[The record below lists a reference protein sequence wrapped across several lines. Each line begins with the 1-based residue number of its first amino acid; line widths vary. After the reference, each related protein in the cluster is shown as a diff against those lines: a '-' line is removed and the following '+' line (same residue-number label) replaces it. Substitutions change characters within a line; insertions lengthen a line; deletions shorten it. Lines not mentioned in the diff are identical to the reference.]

1 MIPLIVC
8 YYFFLL
14 FVIRHLCLY
23 LYYCLFHVYPYS
35 LSITLF
41 FLYPSHPFLHSYLQ
55 IYIYMHAL
63 MSCTI
68 LVPILSYYIISYYIL
83 SCYIISYHVISYPIM
98 LYHILLYPILLYPII
113 CYPILSYP
121 ILSYPI
127 LSYLV
132 PNTSSNLVLPQSF
145 RVTSMP

>member
-8 YYFFLL
+8 YYFFFL

-23 LYYCLFHVYPYS
+23 LYYCLFYLYPYS

-63 MSCTI
+63 APCTI
-68 LVPILSYYIISYYIL
+68 LVPILS
-83 SCYIISYHVISYPIM
+83 CYIITYYIRSYFIK
-98 LYHILLYPILLYPII
+98 
-113 CYPILSYP
+113 SYP
-121 ILSYPI
+121 ILSYAI
-127 LSYLV
+127 LISYLV
-132 PNTSSNLVLPQSF
+132 PNTSPNLVPSQSF
-145 RVTSMP
+145 RLTSMP

>member
-23 LYYCLFHVYPYS
+23 CLFYVYPYS
-35 LSITLF
+35 FSINLF
-41 FLYPSHPFLHSYLQ
+41 SLYPSHLFLHSYLQ

-63 MSCTI
+63 TSCTI

-83 SCYIISYHVISYPIM
+83 SCYIISYYILSY
-98 LYHILLYPILLYPII
+98 YILSYL
-113 CYPILSYP
+113 ILSYP
-121 ILSYPI
+121 ISFLI
-127 LSYLV
+127 LLLILFF
-132 PNTSSNLVLPQSF
+132 PNFLDSHQCHNPEG
-145 RVTSMP
+145 

>member
-23 LYYCLFHVYPYS
+23 LYYRLFYVYPCS

-55 IYIYMHAL
+55 IYIYMHGL
-63 MSCTI
+63 TPCTI
-68 LVPILSYYIISYYIL
+68 LVPILSCYIISYPIISYQII
-83 SCYIISYHVISYPIM
+83 SYPIISYHVISYPITS
-98 LYHILLYPILLYPII
+98 YHAMIALTFQEAIHNAGCFFKTHSGEHISTCCLI
-113 CYPILSYP
+113 
-121 ILSYPI
+121 
-127 LSYLV
+127 V
-132 PNTSSNLVLPQSF
+132 PCTWACL
-145 RVTSMP
+145 